1 MNNRFRLP
9 LTAMALSLGM
19 IPAMAAAEDDAPP
32 PPPPPQEMRQPGP
45 GGSMQA
51 PGDRRMRPRMG
62 DGRVMPAA
70 MNEEE
75 QARFRELNQA
85 VQDAL
90 EAYRADPGDE
100 TLATLKTRLAAMV
113 EARQAFEIDRAEKAL
128 ARAKAQAE
136 KKDEIVERQ
145 LKRMTAPQ
153 RRRGPGEGKAPERRD
168 RRGNMPQVFT
178 EAERTRLKAARK
190 ELAEAEPGSD
200 AGTRAVEA
208 MKKVHQEAIA
218 RIQAEIARLKTG
230 GKDTASLERSVKF
243 LNRAV
248 EQMAD
253 PAKYAERMKNRPP
266 RGERK

>member
-1 MNNRFRLP
+1 MNNKFRLP
-9 LTAMALSLGM
+9 LTALALSFGM
-19 IPAMAAAEDDAPP
+19 IPAMAVAEDDAPP
-32 PPPPPQEMRQPGP
+32 PPPPHELRQPGP
-45 GGSMQA
+45 GGDMQS

-90 EAYRADPGDE
+90 GAYRANPGDE
-100 TLATLKTRLAAMV
+100 TLAALKTKLTAMV
-113 EARQAFEIDRAEKAL
+113 EARQAFEVDRAEKAL

-168 RRGNMPQVFT
+168 RRGNMPQLFT
-178 EAERTRLKAARK
+178 EAERARLKTAREALAK
-190 ELAEAEPGSD
+190 AEAKSD
-200 AGTRAVEA
+200 AETQAVEA
-208 MKKVHQEAIA
+208 MKKVHQDAVT
-218 RIQAEIARLKTG
+218 RIQAEIARLKAE

>member
-1 MNNRFRLP
+1 MNNKFRLP
-9 LTAMALSLGM
+9 LTALALSLGM

-32 PPPPPQEMRQPGP
+32 PPPPHEMRQPGP
-45 GGSMQA
+45 GGDIQS
-51 PGDRRMRPRMG
+51 PGGRRMRPRMG

-90 EAYRADPGDE
+90 EAYRANPGDE
-100 TLATLKTRLAAMV
+100 TLAALKTKLTAMV

-128 ARAKAQAE
+128 ARAKAQAG
-136 KKDEIVERQ
+136 KKDEIVNRQ
-145 LKRMTAPQ
+145 LKHMTAPQ

-168 RRGNMPQVFT
+168 RRGNMPQFFT
-178 EAERTRLKAARK
+178 EAEMTRLKTAREALAK
-190 ELAEAEPGSD
+190 AEAKSD
-200 AGTRAVEA
+200 AETKAVEA
-208 MKKVHQEAIA
+208 MKKVHQDAVT
-218 RIQAEIARLKTG
+218 RIQAEIARLKAE